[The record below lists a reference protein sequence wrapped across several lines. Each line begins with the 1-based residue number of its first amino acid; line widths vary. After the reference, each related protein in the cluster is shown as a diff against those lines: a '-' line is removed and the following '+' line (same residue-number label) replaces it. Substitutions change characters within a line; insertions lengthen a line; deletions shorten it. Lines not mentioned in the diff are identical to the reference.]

1 MGAAVTALGFWIP
14 SAGGAGWCSPRFW
27 SRGLRIG
34 GQVRLAQVR
43 CGNAAQRLVP
53 RRDRRTRRAKTLT
66 HITSHTWAQTLAWLA
81 GAVLWIAVTFI
92 VWLARGRK
100 DQPQSVPKI
109 PGDTARGR

>member
-1 MGAAVTALGFWIP
+1 M
-14 SAGGAGWCSPRFW
+14 
-27 SRGLRIG
+27 
-34 GQVRLAQVR
+34 
-43 CGNAAQRLVP
+43 
-53 RRDRRTRRAKTLT
+53 T